1 MLQFYFLSILLNA
14 VTGFV
19 LLYGNPLNSETE
31 ESGKMPEIVYDETFR
46 LVLGIL
52 TGIVGFFK
60 LLTVVRGDVPVV
72 GDLFP
77 AVAGMA
83 SGFMLLYEFYKNR
96 SSVPEE
102 TIPVMIQKLIAAKKY
117 VGIIAMV
124 SALTHFLFPTVLFL

>member
-14 VTGFV
+14 VTGLV
-19 LLYGNPLNSETE
+19 LLFANQDQRDENG
-31 ESGKMPEIVYDETFR
+31 SGAVPNVAYDETFR

-60 LLTVVRGDVPVV
+60 LLTVVRGDVPVL

-83 SGFMLLYEFYKNR
+83 AGFILLYEFYRTR
-96 SSVPEE
+96 SHIQEE
-102 TIPVMIQKLIAAKKY
+102 SLPPVVMQFIASKRY
-117 VGIIAMV
+117 VGIIAVV
-124 SALTHFLFPTVLFL
+124 SAAAHFLFPTVLFL